1 LTSLE
6 AAVPAVVPAWSAAG
20 FPNTITSYQPWASS
34 TYHGLAT
41 QLTRRFANGLQGVLA
56 YTYSHNI
63 DDATAEVFSTVL
75 APRRA
80 QDSQDLSADRANSIL
95 DHRHRLTLTMIYDEP
110 FFKNSNFFL
119 KNTLGNW
126 EIAPIYTYQSG
137 QWVTPQSGID
147 SNLNGDAAPD
157 RVIFN
162 AAGASGTGTGVTG
175 LCHSVIPSVDTAGNA
190 ICTVSNARSTAVGD
204 GNNAAG
210 CMPGTPGCIYY
221 DVRDNIVGYQ
231 ATNPNAR
238 FVQAG
243 YGALA
248 NVGRSTLQL
257 APINDIDLTALKR
270 FTITERFKVEFQA
283 QAFNLFNH
291 PQYVGGFINDIAPL
305 GFTGSQRNVLIP
317 GDASFNTPSTQF
329 VSNAR
334 TLQLALKLYF

>member
-1 LTSLE
+1 
-6 AAVPAVVPAWSAAG
+6 
-20 FPNTITSYQPWASS
+20 
-34 TYHGLAT
+34 
-41 QLTRRFANGLQGVLA
+41 LA

-119 KNTLGNW
+119 KNALGNW

-147 SNLNGDAAPD
+147 SNL
-157 RVIFN
+157 FN
-162 AAGASGTGTGVTG
+162 ASGVAGTGTGVAPLCRSAIPAVDSTG
-175 LCHSVIPSVDTAGNA
+175 APICTLGNA
-190 ICTVSNARSTAVGD
+190 GSSAGTAIPDGSNLPNCQPGTTIGC
-204 GNNAAG
+204 
-210 CMPGTPGCIYY
+210 CMPGVAGCTFYN
-221 DVRDNIVGYQ
+221 VAGNVVGYK
-231 ATNPNAR
+231 ALDPTAR
-238 FVQAG
+238 YVQAG

-257 APINDIDLTALKR
+257 HPINDIDITALKR

-317 GDASFNTPSTQF
+317 ADSSFNNPSSQF

-334 TLQLALKLYF
+334 TLQLGLKIYF